1 MAWKARLDWVPLAYS
16 LAILALMLSPTTVTA
31 RPRFLFT
38 AFPLVIAAAKWY
50 ESRRHHDDT
59 WWSLTIAAC
68 GAGLAGLTGLY
79 GVFGA
84 IP

>member
-1 MAWKARLDWVPLAYS
+1 MLVPA
-16 LAILALMLSPTTVTA
+16 TVTA

-38 AFPLVIAAAKWY
+38 AFPLLIGAAWWF
-50 ESRRHHDDT
+50 EQRRRTDET
-59 WWSLTIAAC
+59 VWPMTMAAC
-68 GAGLAGLTGLY
+68 GAGLAALTGLY

>member
-1 MAWKARLDWVPLAYS
+1 
-16 LAILALMLSPTTVTA
+16 
-31 RPRFLFT
+31 LFT
-38 AFPLVIAAAKWY
+38 AFPLLIAAAKWY
-50 ESRRHHDDT
+50 DDRHDRTNGRIKGDDDV
-59 WWSLTIAAC
+59 WWALTLAAC